1 MEGLDNPSGVT
12 ELPLLLKSAQ
22 DDSEATPSSSR
33 EPKAKVSCT
42 SSELKFVTISHPDDI
57 RRRKDVR
64 TDIRRHVMKKIGQ
77 QRRRPKT
84 QAEGRASSASS
95 ASSCSLMNQG
105 VQHKVPPNNHTDT
118 SAALGAPCMMLPLL
132 WDFPIEANDR
142 TVELVRFLNEQ
153 RSVYLPFRGIWF
165 DIARI
170 DKGAFHVTLGN
181 AADLFLRVRG
191 GSDPDRNPEMLQY
204 YSLSVAHLRERL
216 NSAVD
221 SISDGMVAHILSHL
235 CFCMR
240 RQDWTAWKAH
250 MGGLAAISR
259 LRGGLTHLGRGVH
272 TWILLSDLGGSI
284 VYDTV
289 PWLPLPS
296 CFPSYKT
303 SLENLPIRLQEL
315 LSRLG
320 PNSIAVTQTIEA
332 LERVYFVMNEVN
344 TKGHSPLFW
353 HRDENAISVLGPCI
367 HFLLSMP
374 RLPENLDATLRLDE
388 LGAEMVRLI
397 SLCLM
402 SRLKA
407 MFSFNAPEKARLE
420 NKLSRFTVSYTRYL
434 GGPYRDLKVWAL
446 VTASLL
452 QNGGGRD
459 VYLDEI
465 RRDMAATGETDAT
478 ACVRIAKD
486 IIWFEVLGK
495 AGADNLIRNIALCSD
510 GPAG

>member
-1 MEGLDNPSGVT
+1 MERTPSGVT
-12 ELPLLLKSAQ
+12 ELPLLLRSTQ
-22 DDSEATPSSSR
+22 DASEANPSGPR
-33 EPKAKVSCT
+33 EPKATVSST
-42 SSELKFVTISHPDDI
+42 SPELKFVTISHPDDI

-84 QAEGRASSASS
+84 QAGGRVSSASS
-95 ASSCSLMNQG
+95 RPSMNQG
-105 VQHKVPPNNHTDT
+105 GQHNIPPSSNMGT
-118 SAALGAPCMMLPLL
+118 SLALGTPCMMLPIL
-132 WDFPIEANDR
+132 WDFPVEANDR
-142 TVELVRFLNEQ
+142 AVELIRFLNEQ
-153 RSVYLPFRGIWF
+153 RSVYQPFRSIWF
-165 DIARI
+165 DIALT

-181 AADLFLRVRG
+181 AADFLLRMQG
-191 GSDPDRNPEMLQY
+191 GPDLDNNPEMLQY

-235 CFCMR
+235 CLCMR

-259 LRGGLTHLGRGVH
+259 LRDGLTHLGRGVH

-284 VYDTV
+284 VHDTV

-296 CFPSYKT
+296 CLPAPCKAP
-303 SLENLPIRLQEL
+303 LKNLPIRLQEL
-315 LSRLG
+315 LSRLD
-320 PNSIAVTQTIEA
+320 PNSIAMTQTIQA
-332 LERVYFVMNEVN
+332 LERVLFVANEVN

-353 HRDENAISVLGPCI
+353 HQDEVGMSLLGPCI

-374 RLPENLDATLRLDE
+374 RPSEDLDTTLRLDE
-388 LGAEMVRLI
+388 LITEMVRLI

-407 MFSFNAPEKARLE
+407 MFSFNAPEQAQLE
-420 NKLSRFTVSYTRYL
+420 SKLSRFTFSYARFL
-434 GGPYRDLKVWAL
+434 GGPYRDLKVWVL

-452 QNGGGRD
+452 QDGGSRD

-465 RRDMAATGETDAT
+465 RRDMAVTDETDAT
-478 ACVRIAKD
+478 VCVQIAKD
-486 IIWFEVLGK
+486 FIWFEVLGEASANK
-495 AGADNLIRNIALCSD
+495 LIQDIALYSD